1 MPEDL
6 EPKTDQLMNASQE
19 IAELKQIVK
28 KNKVYWIVQELIN
41 INEKGDKIKNG
52 FVLYLVG
59 TSDEVSDEFNT
70 PEIFKN
76 LYRIARWIMP
86 KENPEVRFEI
96 REHDSVFFY
105 LPGDDRDKDRK
116 NHVISLRVL
125 HHIGFHR
132 PIDKFQIEATKEME
146 EKLKNIGSPK
156 DRWKTFSQES
166 I

>member
-1 MPEDL
+1 MPDELNPRD
-6 EPKTDQLMNASQE
+6 DRLMDANQE
-19 IAELKQIVK
+19 IAELKETVK
-28 KNKVYWIVQELIN
+28 RHKVYWIVQELIN
-41 INEKGDKIKNG
+41 MNEKGDKIKNG

-59 TSDEVSDEFNT
+59 TRDEFSDEGKAA
-70 PEIFKN
+70 EIFKN

-105 LPGDDRDKDRK
+105 VPGDDRDKDRK
-116 NHVISLRVL
+116 NHVVSLRVL
-125 HHIGFHR
+125 HHEGFHR

-146 EKLKNIGSPK
+146 NRLKNIGSPK
-156 DRWKTFSQES
+156 DHWKQSSHES